1 MSIAYNSVC
10 LIGRLTRD
18 PESKFTPSGTQ
29 VATFKLA
36 VNRNHTKGEQK
47 ADFIHIVAF
56 GKLAEVVSN
65 YCEKGKLI
73 LVDGELNIDQY
84 EKDGER
90 KTYAKVIARNVQFLD
105 TRKSAETETV
115 EAPEKPEFFSTDNGE
130 SDEVPF

>member
-1 MSIAYNSVC
+1 MSASYNSIC

-18 PESKFTPSGTQ
+18 PETSFTSSGTQ
-29 VATFKLA
+29 VTKFSLA
-36 VNRNHTKGEQK
+36 VDRRMDKRQNT
-47 ADFIHIVAF
+47 DFVPIVAF
-56 GKLAEVVSN
+56 GKLAEAVVN
-65 YCEKGKLI
+65 YCAKGQLV

-115 EAPEKPEFFSTDNGE
+115 EAPEKPEFFSADNGE

>member
-1 MSIAYNSVC
+1 MSASYNSIC

-18 PESKFTPSGTQ
+18 PETSFTSSGTQ
-29 VATFKLA
+29 VTKFSLA
-36 VNRNHTKGEQK
+36 VDRRMDKRQNT
-47 ADFIHIVAF
+47 DFVPIVAF
-56 GKLAEVVSN
+56 GKLAEAVAN
-65 YCEKGKLI
+65 YCAKGQLV

>member
-84 EKDGER
+84 EKDGDR
-90 KTYAKVIARNVQFLD
+90 KSFTKVIARKVQFLEQ
-105 TRKSAETETV
+105 RQQTETA
-115 EAPEKPEFFSTDNGE
+115 EAQPEFITDENSD